1 MSAKKWLVCFVLTAL
16 LLAAALAGFNLY
28 TDPFG
33 VFGDRFLDWYSFDET
48 NNPRAAKLA
57 YLRDRL
63 DDYDSYVLGCSSTS
77 SFSVGPLNEA
87 FGASFYNMIVYGA
100 DMQDT
105 EQLARWLLARGLFDI
120 GNLIKNKSFAELI
133 DVISKK
139 ADEAEK

>member
-63 DDYDSYVLGCSSTS
+63 DDYDSYVLGCSST
-77 SFSVGPLNEA
+77 GP
-87 FGASFYNMIVYGA
+87 
-100 DMQDT
+100 
-105 EQLARWLLARGLFDI
+105 
-120 GNLIKNKSFAELI
+120 
-133 DVISKK
+133 
-139 ADEAEK
+139 